1 MTSSSTPLSSASSN
15 ITTASTEVP
24 TGDFKQPPTTGRP
37 PNPTGDPKQPFT
49 PGQSAG
55 IAIGVIILALI
66 AAAIGFFLF
75 RRLKQSP
82 YRWNGGGVAKPGPP
96 TAPAEKVVASGWHE
110 PPKDDD
116 SMLRIFRGIDGRI
129 TDHVLNFYVA
139 SSEAGGSGGGDL
151 ATMSKG
157 DRHALEMW
165 VSKLG
170 YLVSA
175 EKSRVFTLRA
185 VLSSLLL
192 SRVDE
197 GAFFTERIGGRL
209 TSNGTG
215 MLSSSRINTH
225 RDGSDIICSDTGEG
239 QYIDARERTVLRLS
253 QVAHEQLRTFATS
266 ESSDE
271 ARLQGME
278 SVVRA
283 IAEFASVV
291 ERQPVG
297 FQLVWKAPGAKSLLG
312 GAFAPEFMDSALRMG
327 RDRHETKVRGVVFPG
342 LSKVAR
348 SNDVLLAKI
357 QVLLY

>member
-1 MTSSSTPLSSASSN
+1 MRRLVDLCSFLDLLSGSPPPPPRRPRPAQTPYPPVVLANPIVMAIYRRQNPSDSRETNSAFVSSLTTTTQQPSTNISDIAITSHSTHLSSTSSN

-24 TGDFKQPPTTGRP
+24 TVGPKQPPTTGQSR
-37 PNPTGDPKQPFT
+37 NPTGDPKQPFT

-66 AAAIGFFLF
+66 AAVFGFFLF

-157 DRHALEMW
+157 DRHALEMR

-215 MLSSSRINTH
+215 MLSSSRFNTH
-225 RDGSDIICSDTGEG
+225 RDGSDI
-239 QYIDARERTVLRLS
+239 
-253 QVAHEQLRTFATS
+253 
-266 ESSDE
+266 
-271 ARLQGME
+271 
-278 SVVRA
+278 
-283 IAEFASVV
+283 
-291 ERQPVG
+291 
-297 FQLVWKAPGAKSLLG
+297 
-312 GAFAPEFMDSALRMG
+312 
-327 RDRHETKVRGVVFPG
+327 
-342 LSKVAR
+342 
-348 SNDVLLAKI
+348 
-357 QVLLY
+357 